1 MLVAINAW
9 TFPAGMDAEGLAGA
23 AAQAGF
29 EAVELTIGTDGP
41 LTTQTRQEQCAEI
54 ARVFRQFGLK
64 ITSLATG
71 LFWQCHYGHGDPAVR
86 QQAKELTR
94 VGLDMA
100 TWLGADALLVVP
112 AVVGRWNDPVP
123 QVAYAD
129 ALARSID
136 ALANVSG
143 EAEDR
148 GVYIAIE
155 NVWNRFLLS
164 PMEMCEL
171 IDKVNSP
178 WVGACFDIG
187 NAMVFGYPQDWIRTL
202 GRRIIR
208 VHAKDYDLNRPGA
221 AGFDCPLLE
230 GSVDWAAV
238 MKALRD
244 IRYEGPLTYEGR
256 GEPTGI
262 ARRLKQLLLL
272 GSAS

>member
-9 TFPAGMDAEGLAGA
+9 TFPAGMDAGGLAAA

-29 EAVELTIGTDGP
+29 EAVELTIGTEGL

-54 ARVFRQFGLK
+54 ARVFQQAGLK
-64 ITSLATG
+64 IASLATG
-71 LFWQCHYGHGDPAVR
+71 LFWQCHYGHADPSVR
-86 QQAKELTR
+86 QQAKELTK

-100 TWLGADALLVVP
+100 TWLGTDTLLVVP

-129 ALARSID
+129 ALARSMD
-136 ALANVSG
+136 ALASLSG

-148 GVYIAIE
+148 GVHIGIE

-164 PMEMCEL
+164 PVEMSDL

-178 WVGACFDIG
+178 WVGAYFDIG
-187 NAMVFGYPQDWIRTL
+187 NAMAFGYPQDWIRTL

-208 VHAKDYDLNRPGA
+208 VHAKDYDLGRPGA

-238 MKALRD
+238 IKALRD

-256 GEPTGI
+256 GEPAGI
-262 ARRLKQLLLL
+262 ARRLKQILLL